1 MCSSFRW
8 SPSRIRLLTKGP
20 PDREVYEADFVFCVL
35 VVEVVSEGGA
45 RVVVVNI
52 DIAVHGGRGLVTRDT
67 WVGTEVWVTG
77 LIRDKWD

>member
-1 MCSSFRW
+1 MWSRFRW

-45 RVVVVNI
+45 RVVVVKI
-52 DIAVHGGRGLVTRDT
+52 DISCPRGQRPCDP
-67 WVGTEVWVTG
+67 
-77 LIRDKWD
+77 